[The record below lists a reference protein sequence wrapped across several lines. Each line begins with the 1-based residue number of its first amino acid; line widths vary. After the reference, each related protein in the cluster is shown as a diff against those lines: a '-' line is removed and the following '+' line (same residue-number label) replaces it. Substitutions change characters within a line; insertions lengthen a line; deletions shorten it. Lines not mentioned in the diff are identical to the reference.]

1 MKRLHPVTRVLIGL
15 ALIAMGAAWS
25 LPVWEIKLWAPQ
37 YPEGLHMQMWLDRI
51 TGDMDIINGVNH
63 YIGMRPIRAE
73 DFPEFGFL
81 KYCLIGLIA
90 AGTLPVLTGRRSML
104 IFFAAVM
111 YVAGLLGMLDF
122 LRWGYDYG
130 HNLDPHAAISVPG
143 MVYNPPLLG
152 YKSLLNFVA
161 YSGPDWGGYALIG
174 TGALATLLL
183 IWEFWRHRTKTSSGA
198 VAAKIANLL
207 VIGGTLL
214 LFSGCKPRPQAI
226 RYGSDSCAECS
237 MTIVDK
243 RYGCE
248 LVSGKGKVFKF
259 DDINCLIEFARAK
272 ESKQEKMAIWL
283 ATDFNNPENF
293 IAVDRAV
300 YLHHEKLR
308 SPMRGDVAAFA
319 DRSAAEA
326 TQTQLGGGGKILTW
340 HEAHQ
345 LY

>member
-1 MKRLHPVTRVLIGL
+1 MKRIHPVTRVLIGL

-63 YIGMRPIRAE
+63 YIGMRPIKAE
-73 DFPEFGFL
+73 EFPEFGFM

-90 AGTLPVLTGRRSML
+90 AGSLPVLTGRRSML

-183 IWEFWRHRTKTSSGA
+183 IWEFWRHRTKTSSGE

-214 LFSGCKPRPQAI
+214 LLSACKPRPQAI

-248 LVSGKGKVFKF
+248 LVSGKGKIFKF

-272 ESKQEKMAIWL
+272 ESKQEKMAIWVV
-283 ATDFNNPENF
+283 TDFNNPEQF
-293 IAVDRAV
+293 IAVEKAV